1 MQRETKRYGHFCML
15 ARAMELL
22 DDRWTVLVVRDL
34 LNGPRRF
41 SDLEARLGGI
51 TAKTLSQRLSDLEAN
66 GLATVDREAGRRDVW
81 YALTPAGMEL
91 APALDALTAWGLRH
105 LKRPPNSTET
115 THPEHLL
122 NALRVV
128 LERTATPKSRLQWSF
143 DFGSDGSYGLSYG
156 EQGWKF
162 SDEVHE
168 TPDLCITSSTKHFGE
183 FLSSV
188 PSKRAHLIDQLGL
201 VGSASQRTT
210 FIRMCAYFPFGLD

>member
-1 MQRETKRYGHFCML
+1 MQRETKRYSHFCML

-91 APALDALTAWGLRH
+91 APALDELTAWGLRH
-105 LKRPPNSTET
+105 LKRPPEPAEK

-122 NALRVV
+122 SALRVV
-128 LERTATPKSRLQWSF
+128 LERTATPKSHLRWAF
-143 DFGSDGSYGLSYG
+143 DFGPDGFYGLTYN
-156 EQGWKF
+156 EEGWKF
-162 SDEVHE
+162 SDEVPE
-168 TPDLCITSSTKHFGE
+168 ARDLSVTTSTKHFGD
-183 FLSSV
+183 FLTSA
-188 PSKRAHLIDQLGL
+188 PSNRAHLVDQLGF
-201 VGSASQRTT
+201 VGPASQRTT